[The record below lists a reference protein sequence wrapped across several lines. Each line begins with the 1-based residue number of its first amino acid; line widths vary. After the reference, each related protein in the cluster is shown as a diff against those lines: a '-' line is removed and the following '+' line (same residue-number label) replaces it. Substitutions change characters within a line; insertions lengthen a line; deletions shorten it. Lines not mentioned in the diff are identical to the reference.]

1 MKLLISA
8 DIEGTAGIATWA
20 ETAKTDPEYGYFRKQ
35 MTKEVKAA
43 CQGALD
49 SGRTDEILVRDA
61 HGSACNIIPEELPR
75 SVKIMRSWEGAPGG
89 MMSGIREGV
98 DAVAM
103 TGYHSAAYTAG
114 NPLSHTSNRQNQFIK
129 INGRLA
135 SEFMI
140 NAYTAAYYGATVL
153 FVSGDE
159 FLCESAKELC
169 PSIVTAAVGSAY
181 GDASIGMHPL
191 DAQEMIYEGMKYALQ
206 KETPAAG
213 IKLPEHFT
221 VEVEFKEY
229 GKAYRGSFFPGA
241 EKAGCKGLVFENDD
255 YFEVLR
261 FFFFTL

>member
-8 DIEGTAGIATWA
+8 DIEGTAGIAVWP
-20 ETAKTDPEYGYFRKQ
+20 ETTKTEPEYTYFRKQ
-35 MTKEVKAA
+35 MTKEVKVA

-49 SGRTDEILVRDA
+49 SGQVNEILVRDA
-61 HGSACNIIPEELPR
+61 HGSACNILPEELPR
-75 SVKIMRSWEGAPGG
+75 GVSILRSWEGAPGG
-89 MMSGIREGV
+89 MVSGIKEGV

-103 TGYHSAAYTAG
+103 TGYHSAAYTDG
-114 NPLSHTSNRQNQFIK
+114 NPLAHTMNRQNQFIK
-129 INGRLA
+129 INGKLA

-140 NAYTAAYYGATVL
+140 NAYAAAYYGAAVI

-169 PSIVTAAVGSAY
+169 PDIVTAVTGRAY
-181 GDASIGMHPL
+181 GDACIGVHPL
-191 DAQEMIYEGMKYALQ
+191 DAQEMIYTGMKCAIQ
-206 KETPAAG
+206 KDVSAAV
-213 IKLPEHFT
+213 IKLPDHFT

-241 EKAGCKGLVFENDD
+241 KKAGCKGLVFENDD
-255 YFEVLR
+255 FFEVLR